1 MLADDRLA
9 DGAHILPHMLGAVLL
24 HLGADGRA
32 DDIAGLQFI
41 RKAVSVFVQQQRA
54 LAAHRLRDE
63 EPAAPFAAEQRCGV
77 DLDIVKMAAGHAMA
91 QRHGNGIAGDVG
103 VVGRVFVQPADAA
116 AGQHDRPCADGPHC
130 AVRAHCNNA
139 AAGCG
144 IGKKVEHH
152 GILAQLDVL
161 APQDLRKEGL
171 GDLTPGDVLMKED
184 PCAGVRT
191 LAGKAQRAVFVP
203 GKPHAAAHQIADD
216 RVGGP
221 DHQVHRGGIV
231 LIVAGPH
238 RILKKG
244 AVVRL
249 AVLHTDAALR
259 QKGIAL
265 VRLLLGQQ
273 QHFITLWKIQRTV

>member
-1 MLADDRLA
+1 
-9 DGAHILPHMLGAVLL
+9 
-24 HLGADGRA
+24 
-32 DDIAGLQFI
+32 
-41 RKAVSVFVQQQRA
+41 
-54 LAAHRLRDE
+54 
-63 EPAAPFAAEQRCGV
+63 
-77 DLDIVKMAAGHAMA
+77 MA

-116 AGQHDRPCADGPHC
+116 AGQHDRPRADGPHC
-130 AVRAHCNNA
+130 AVRAHRNNA
-139 AAGCG
+139 AAGCR
-144 IGKKVEHH
+144 IGKEVEHH
-152 GILAQLDVL
+152 GILAQLDVF
-161 APQDLRKEGL
+161 APQGLRKEGL

-184 PCAGVRT
+184 PRAGVRT
-191 LAGKAQRAVFVP
+191 LAGKAQRTVFVP

-244 AVVRL
+244 AIVCL
-249 AVLHTDAALR
+249 AVLHADAALR

-273 QHFITLWKIQRTV
+273 QHFITLWKVQRAV

>member
-1 MLADDRLA
+1 MF
-9 DGAHILPHMLGAVLL
+9 P
-24 HLGADGRA
+24 
-32 DDIAGLQFI
+32 
-41 RKAVSVFVQQQRA
+41 
-54 LAAHRLRDE
+54 
-63 EPAAPFAAEQRCGV
+63 
-77 DLDIVKMAAGHAMA
+77 
-91 QRHGNGIAGDVG
+91 
-103 VVGRVFVQPADAA
+103 
-116 AGQHDRPCADGPHC
+116 
-130 AVRAHCNNA
+130 
-139 AAGCG
+139 
-144 IGKKVEHH
+144 
-152 GILAQLDVL
+152 

-184 PCAGVRT
+184 PRAGVRA
-191 LAGKAQRAVFVP
+191 LAGKAQRTVFVP

-216 RVGGP
+216 RVRGP

-244 AVVRL
+244 AVVCL

-273 QHFITLWKIQRTV
+273 QHLITIWKVQRTV

>member
-1 MLADDRLA
+1 
-9 DGAHILPHMLGAVLL
+9 
-24 HLGADGRA
+24 
-32 DDIAGLQFI
+32 
-41 RKAVSVFVQQQRA
+41 
-54 LAAHRLRDE
+54 
-63 EPAAPFAAEQRCGV
+63 
-77 DLDIVKMAAGHAMA
+77 MAAGHTVA

-103 VVGRVFVQPADAA
+103 VVGRVFVQPADTA
-116 AGQHDRPCADGPHC
+116 AGQHDRPRADGPHR

-144 IGKKVEHH
+144 IGKEVEHH
-152 GILAQLDVL
+152 GILAQLYVL

-184 PCAGVRT
+184 PCAGVCA

-203 GKPHAAAHQIADD
+203 GKPHAAANQIADD

-244 AVVRL
+244 AVVGL
-249 AVLHTDAALR
+249 AVLHTDTALR

-273 QHFITLWKIQRTV
+273 QHFITLWKIQRAV